1 MMTYRGHIENGVV
14 VFDEPVV
21 LPEGTAVRIE
31 PAEVVGNANATI
43 PSADDAGASGEAE
56 QPASPQKQATLYETL
71 KPIIG
76 TIADLPSDFAQQH
89 DHYIHGT
96 PRE

>member
-1 MMTYRGHIENGVV
+1 MTYRGHIENGVV

-21 LPEGTAVRIE
+21 LAEGTVVRIE
-31 PAEVVGNANATI
+31 PAEVAVDSSATNGTI
-43 PSADDAGASGEAE
+43 ADVGASTEANLVVPPRQE
-56 QPASPQKQATLYETL
+56 VSLYETL
-71 KPIIG
+71 KPFVG
-76 TIADLPSDFAQQH
+76 TIEGLPSDFAQQH